1 MEYDGEERRSNRGW
15 HLKKEIS
22 LGHLLTTATI
32 AIAGIGYVLQ
42 NEKSHATHAA
52 RLDALQSIVIELK
65 ASDIR
70 QDGKLDSAVAR
81 IEAQVNRLGDKMDR
95 LIEQGNGNGRWSK

>member
-1 MEYDGEERRSNRGW
+1 MEYVGDDRRETRGW

-32 AIAGIGYVLQ
+32 TLAGIGYVLQ
-42 NEKSHATHAA
+42 NEKLHATHAA

-65 ASDIR
+65 ASDLR
-70 QDGKLDSAVAR
+70 MDAKLEGSMYR
-81 IEAQVNRLGDKMDR
+81 IESKFNRLEDKIDKMLQQLR
-95 LIEQGNGNGRWSK
+95 K